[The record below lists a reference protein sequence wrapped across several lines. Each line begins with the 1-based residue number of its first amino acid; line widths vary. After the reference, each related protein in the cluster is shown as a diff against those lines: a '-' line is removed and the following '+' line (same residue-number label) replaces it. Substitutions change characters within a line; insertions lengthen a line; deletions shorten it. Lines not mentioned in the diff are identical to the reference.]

1 MLVRWYIIHT
11 KTDNDSKLFRHR
23 NSTKTG
29 LQLLGGVLLESVP
42 CEAQK
47 KDQPDQGAPVG
58 PAAGHAAEDPGRRCS
73 RVQHRPLVDSHW
85 QAQGV
90 SPCNLSI
97 HFRSSLPCILPHAS
111 GRRWD
116 HLERD
121 GKTVEMAGEEAFNRA
136 LRTWARW
143 VDRNI
148 DPTRTRVFFR
158 SVSPEHK
165 RYNTHFQQQ

>member
-11 KTDNDSKLFRHR
+11 KTDNDAKLFRHR

-42 CEAQK
+42 CEARK

-85 QAQGV
+85 QAQSA
-90 SPCNLSI
+90 SPRDLCSLTMLNLLY
-97 HFRSSLPCILPHAS
+97 SLHLTPYIWMQVGPS
-111 GRRWD
+111 RERRED
-116 HLERD
+116 GRD
-121 GKTVEMAGEEAFNRA
+121 GRGGS
-136 LRTWARW
+136 L
-143 VDRNI
+143 
-148 DPTRTRVFFR
+148 
-158 SVSPEHK
+158 
-165 RYNTHFQQQ
+165 QQSAEDLG